1 MENSEILDFQFEP
14 IKALQPDSSSG
25 KNWKKLVHPA
35 DSEPST
41 TTRNE
46 ASVYTCCMCFNCI
59 QMLTTKEFLFYHELN
74 ACKYFKIKKFLFI
87 HNSANFFYQINQ
99 WYIRDGKSFL
109 CFLRLYLISFFIAC
123 CTIHSFCKKLIYKK
137 LELTC
142 LKTQETSTA
151 AITFSTNLSYIETR
165 RQCKEYFE
173 VIPLHCYTNTQIR
186 FAINN
191 PKSQN
196 TSDIWDFPLANKI
209 FHNNLCVYAFVYY
222 HISSLIHFL
231 SLHKSLV
238 YPPSVYIL
246 YEGCSEN
253 GITEG
258 HWVWLH
264 CPQEKNCSI

>member
-1 MENSEILDFQFEP
+1 M
-14 IKALQPDSSSG
+14 
-25 KNWKKLVHPA
+25 
-35 DSEPST
+35 
-41 TTRNE
+41 
-46 ASVYTCCMCFNCI
+46 
-59 QMLTTKEFLFYHELN
+59 
-74 ACKYFKIKKFLFI
+74 I
-87 HNSANFFYQINQ
+87 HKRRKVFF
-99 WYIRDGKSFL
+99 
-109 CFLRLYLISFFIAC
+109 CFLRLYLISFFSAC
-123 CTIHSFCKKLIYKK
+123 CTIHSFCKKLIYEK

-142 LKTQETSTA
+142 LKTQEASTA

-173 VIPLHCYTNTQIR
+173 VIPLHCYTNTLIR

-222 HISSLIHFL
+222 ISSLIHFL

-238 YPPSVYIL
+238 YPPSVYFL

-253 GITEG
+253 GVTER
-258 HWVWLH
+258 HWV
-264 CPQEKNCSI
+264 